1 MILGIGVDI
10 LHLPRLSSLVIRRG
24 REKLAKRILSKKEL
38 IEFNN
43 LTFQHE
49 QSMMYLATR

>member
-49 QSMMYLATR
+49 QCTMYLATR